1 MRISHKPG
9 CRYITREIE
18 ERMKTRKNIAKFLF
32 GNVSILNIIL
42 LTITVFFM
50 FYVLLPR
57 YTMHIFSPPPLVKK
71 NLVPEK
77 PEDRAR
83 TLSLS
88 DFSIIGDKNLFHP
101 DREIPVEKK
110 ADESAPPMP
119 QPEYILHGTL
129 VSDSVSIAYLEDA
142 KEPRTTSGRGK
153 RQIAL
158 HKGDTLSG
166 FTLKEIYPDRV
177 VMVRGKETITVSIAD
192 SHKKIKA
199 GQMAHAAPVTETV
212 VPSRGSRNPAIA
224 HRESPA
230 RETRKPIRKP
240 IDQDAFNFFQKLKKG
255 AANAHTE
262 R

>member
-129 VSDSVSIAYLEDA
+129 VSDSKHSVFGRCKGA
-142 KEPRTTSGRGK
+142 KDHIWQGK

-199 GQMAHAAPVTETV
+199 GQMAHVHP
-212 VPSRGSRNPAIA
+212 
-224 HRESPA
+224 
-230 RETRKPIRKP
+230 
-240 IDQDAFNFFQKLKKG
+240 
-255 AANAHTE
+255 
-262 R
+262 